1 MSQKE
6 IKVALDKAIGLLSG
20 DIQTE
25 YENIAF
31 TPTAGI
37 PYQQLHFLPAINA
50 SIEITGPGSIHRGIY
65 QITLKYP
72 VNKGVN
78 PPLDK
83 AESIIKA
90 FPKSRVLVENDT
102 VVICGLPGY
111 RKLGVDGDR
120 YIYAVSIEYKSYD
133 L

>member
-6 IKVALDKAIGLLSG
+6 IKVAVDKAMGLLSG
-20 DIQTE
+20 VIQTE
-25 YENIAF
+25 YENVAF
-31 TPTAGI
+31 APTAGT
-37 PYQQLHFLPAINA
+37 PYQQLHFLPAINS
-50 SIEITGPGSIHRGIY
+50 SIEITGPGALYRGIY

-78 PPLDK
+78 PALDK
-83 AESIIKA
+83 IESIVKA
-90 FPKSRVLVENDT
+90 FPKSRSLIEGT
-102 VVICGLPGY
+102 TKVICELPVY

>member
-20 DIQTE
+20 HIQTE

-31 TPTAGI
+31 TPTAGT
-37 PYQQLHFLPAINA
+37 PYQQLHFLPAPST
-50 SIEITGPGSIHRGIY
+50 SIEISGEASIHRGIY

-72 VNKGVN
+72 VNRGVN

-102 VVICGLPGY
+102 VVICELPVY

>member
-6 IKVALDKAIGLLSG
+6 IKVALDKAIGLLSS

-31 TPTAGI
+31 TPTAGT

-50 SIEITGPGSIHRGIY
+50 SIEITGPGAIHRGIY

-83 AESIIKA
+83 AETIIKA
-90 FPKSRVLVENDT
+90 FPKGRTLTEGNT
-102 VVICGLPGY
+102 RVICELPVY

>member
-25 YENIAF
+25 YENIDF
-31 TPTAGI
+31 TPTAGT
-37 PYQQLHFLPAINA
+37 PYQQLHFLPAVNA
-50 SIEITGPGSIHRGIY
+50 SIEITGSGAIYRGIY

-78 PPLDK
+78 PALDK
-83 AESIIKA
+83 VESIVKA
-90 FPKSRVLVENDT
+90 FPKSRPLTEGT
-102 VVICGLPGY
+102 TKVICELPVY

-133 L
+133 I

>member
-6 IKVALDKAIGLLSG
+6 IKVALDKAIGLLSS

-31 TPTAGI
+31 TPTAGT
-37 PYQQLHFLPAINA
+37 PYQQLHFLPAVNA
-50 SIEITGPGSIHRGIY
+50 SIEITGEASIHRGIY

-90 FPKSRVLVENDT
+90 FPKSRPLIEGT
-102 VVICGLPGY
+102 TKVICELPTY

>member
-31 TPTAGI
+31 TPTAGM
-37 PYQQLHFLPAINA
+37 PYQQLHFLPAPST
-50 SIEITGPGSIHRGIY
+50 SIEISGEASIHRGIY

-102 VVICGLPGY
+102 VVICELPTY

>member
-6 IKVALDKAIGLLSG
+6 IKVALDKAIGLLSS

-31 TPTAGI
+31 TPTAGT
-37 PYQQLHFLPAINA
+37 PYQQLHFLPAPST
-50 SIEITGPGSIHRGIY
+50 SIEISGEASIHRGIY

-83 AESIIKA
+83 AETIIKA

-102 VVICGLPGY
+102 VVICELPTY

>member
-25 YENIAF
+25 YENVAF
-31 TPTAGI
+31 TPTAGT
-37 PYQQLHFLPAINA
+37 PYQQLHFLPAVNT
-50 SIEITGPGSIHRGIY
+50 SIEITGAGALYRGVY

-90 FPKSRVLVENDT
+90 FPKSRVLVESDT

>member
-6 IKVALDKAIGLLSG
+6 IKVALDKAVGLLSS

-50 SIEITGPGSIHRGIY
+50 SIEISGEASVHRGIY

-72 VNKGVN
+72 INKGVN
-78 PPLDK
+78 PALDK
-83 AESIIKA
+83 VESIVKA
-90 FPKSRVLVENDT
+90 FPKSRTLIEGNT
-102 VVICGLPGY
+102 RVICELPVY

-133 L
+133 I

>member
-31 TPTAGI
+31 TPTAGT
-37 PYQQLHFLPAINA
+37 PYQQLHFLPAPST
-50 SIEITGPGSIHRGIY
+50 SIEISGEASIHRGIY

-102 VVICGLPGY
+102 VVICESPTY

>member
-6 IKVALDKAIGLLSG
+6 IKVALDKAIGLLSS

-25 YENIAF
+25 YENVAF
-31 TPTAGI
+31 TPTAGT
-37 PYQQLHFLPAINA
+37 PYQQLHFLPAVNS
-50 SIEITGPGSIHRGIY
+50 SIEISGEASIHRGIY

-78 PPLDK
+78 PALGK
-83 AESIIKA
+83 VESIIKA
-90 FPKSRVLVENDT
+90 FPKSRTLIEGDT
-102 VVICGLPGY
+102 RVICELPTY

-120 YIYAVSIEYKSYD
+120 YIFAVSIEYKSYD